1 MIINPN
7 RSFHL
12 VPRIDREPF
21 PMRALVALIVAIWP
35 RFFSRSTILVH
46 AFHIRPS
53 PIGIASLNS
62 RGYQRFPSKP
72 LFTHINN
79 DNNRPGPTQSSP
91 LFNQLSSNYECSSRK
106 KQSRIRR
113 LFLRVF
119 PFLGGPKHI
128 SRQLRRGVVSIALFL
143 AMTFSALD
151 PTWAAGN
158 GRMGGSFGRSD
169 RFRGPPVTR
178 INQPSGVDRRIQNRQ
193 HRPASIRVV
202 YPPRRF
208 NRNRNRTYRTY
219 HKATGEKVAGE
230 ELAIVTA
237 SDGTTNFVRKVNPH
251 PFSDSRASDITS
263 AVFFSALVTRGVV
276 KRRSDRKKY
285 EDGNLDLPLGPGL
298 SVWSLTACLN
308 MSDLNAPTSIVRRLQ
323 RLSESTST
331 VTREGLQSL
340 IAETS
345 LELSRQ
351 LDKGTVASV
360 ESQYDYYRSSDQA
373 VIRAERQYNRVS
385 TRERSKFD
393 RESWSNYNG
402 KVTRD
407 DVEEREKLSDSFAIK
422 NTASLAL
429 VQIHLIIEGN
439 TMERF
444 GSRQVETRKSLQEAL
459 VQLAGDVTAVKDCV
473 VAGEVLWGPQLQEQ
487 QQVMLEEDVY
497 ANYPRLWP
505 VDYTKY

>member
-1 MIINPN
+1 
-7 RSFHL
+7 
-12 VPRIDREPF
+12 
-21 PMRALVALIVAIWP
+21 VALILAIWP
-35 RFFSRSTILVH
+35 LFFSRSTVLVQG
-46 AFHIRPS
+46 FHLRPS
-53 PIGIASLNS
+53 PIGIASSNN
-62 RGYQRFPSKP
+62 RGYQCLPSKS
-72 LFTHINN
+72 LFTQINN
-79 DNNRPGPTQSSP
+79 ENNRAGSSQSSP
-91 LFNQLSSNYECSSRK
+91 LFNQSSSNYECSSRK

-113 LFLRVF
+113 LFLRIF
-119 PFLGGPKHI
+119 PFLGGSKHI
-128 SRQLRRGVVSIALFL
+128 SRRLRRGFVSIALFL

-193 HRPASIRVV
+193 HHPAPIRVV
-202 YPPRRF
+202 YPPRRV
-208 NRNRNRTYRTY
+208 NHNRTYRTY

-251 PFSDSRASDITS
+251 PFSDSRASDITT
-263 AVFFSALVTRGVV
+263 AVFFTALVTRGVV
-276 KRRSDRKKY
+276 KRRSDRNKY

-323 RLSESTST
+323 RLAETSSTE
-331 VTREGLQSL
+331 TREGLQSL

-393 RESWSNYNG
+393 QESWSNYNG

-407 DVEEREKLSDSFAIK
+407 DIEEQDKLSGSFASK
-422 NTASLAL
+422 STASLAL
-429 VQIHLIIEGN
+429 VQIHLVIEGN

-444 GSRQVETRKSLQEAL
+444 GTRQVETRTLLQKAL

-487 QQVMLEEDVY
+487 QQVMIEEDVY

-505 VDYTKY
+505 VDYTK